1 MSNNANIVISKSL
14 MTSIASVADQCLN
27 SAMTIDNGMT
37 EIGFI
42 VDAYNE
48 YFHTG
53 RGKVSKEGAVKDE

>member
-14 MTSIASVADQCLN
+14 MTSISRVADQCLN
-27 SAMTIDNGMT
+27 SAKTIDNGIV

-48 YFHTG
+48 YFYTG
-53 RGKVSKEGAVKDE
+53 RGKVSKEGAAKDE